1 MLGLIKKDLLIIKGN
16 LKLIAIIFVVFTIM
30 AIQGEGDLSFIPAF
44 ISVTL
49 FMSTFSYD
57 EYNNWNAYAITLPK
71 GRKNIVRS
79 KYLATLILIFVSI
92 VMTFILSVIVGYMQH
107 ELDIEKIS
115 SVMLVCSFAV
125 ILLQSIMYPLIFKLG
140 IEKGRICLFV
150 GAFGITGMTGIAAL
164 VAKKFKVS
172 ISKNIL
178 IFFTHYWMILLPI
191 VMLLVLLV
199 SYKISESIYL
209 KKEF

>member
-16 LKLIAIIFVVFTIM
+16 LKFIAIVFVVFTMM

-92 VMTFILSVIVGYMQH
+92 VITAILSVIVGYLQH
-107 ELDIEKIS
+107 ALDIEKIV
-115 SVMLVCSFAV
+115 SVMFGCSFAV
-125 ILLQSIMYPLIFKLG
+125 ILLQSIMYPIIFKLG
-140 IEKGRICLFV
+140 IEKSRICLFV
-150 GAFGITGMTGIAAL
+150 GVFGITGI
-164 VAKKFKVS
+164 VAMFAKSFKFS

-191 VMLLVLLV
+191 VMLLMLLV